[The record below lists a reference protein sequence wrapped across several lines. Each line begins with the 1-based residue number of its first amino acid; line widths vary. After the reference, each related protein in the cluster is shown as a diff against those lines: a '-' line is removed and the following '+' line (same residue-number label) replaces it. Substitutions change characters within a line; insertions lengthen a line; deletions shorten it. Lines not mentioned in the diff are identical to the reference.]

1 MKKSKSENKID
12 WKESLHYN
20 MRGMRSMF
28 EQYPRL
34 MTLRL
39 LDIIFNSLSPYV
51 TIYLSAMIV
60 EELAGACR
68 GQRLQELVLF
78 TLAITAILT
87 LIKSLIARFVEA
99 ENHAFWLY
107 ISWPLSAKM
116 LQMDYIQVD
125 SAEIQNEQSEIWQS
139 LAGAGWGLTKVVRCV
154 EGMLRAVLVLL
165 GGLALTISLFTSPI
179 PQASGWMKTL
189 NQPFVVFGLLAALII
204 TAIAAPSLSSRAQ
217 SFWAKHT
224 NDHNMGNRLF
234 GFYGFLGYKKERAMD
249 VRMYEQEKVCHAMN
263 DSKSYVFGSHG
274 IFAKYFRKQGGAL
287 CALSTVVSGLFTG
300 FVYIFVCLKAWG
312 GAFGVGAVTQY
323 VAAVTAM
330 AKGLSDLIEQVGEM
344 RNNAPFLKKSFDFLD
359 IPSVM
364 YKGSLTVEKRS
375 DNRYEIEFRDVGFK
389 YPGSDSWA
397 LRHVS
402 TKFRVGEKMAV
413 VGQNG
418 SGKTTF
424 IKLLCRLYDPTEGE
438 ILLNG
443 IPIHKYNYAEY
454 MDIFSVVF
462 QDFKLLGLPLGENV
476 AGRSQYDR
484 SKVKRCLE
492 KAGFAD
498 RLKTMPKGLDT
509 TLYKDFDAEG
519 IEVSGGEAQKIALA
533 RALYKDAPFIVLD
546 EPTAALD
553 PVAEYEIYTRFN
565 DIVGDHTAIYISH
578 RLSSCRFCDRI
589 AVFDGGSIV
598 QDGSHEQLLVDEAGK
613 YAQLWNA
620 QAQYYAEQGIEVGV

>member
-1 MKKSKSENKID
+1 MQKSDKKQYTWKDTFRMHLKCIRIILSKYPWTLIYRLID
-12 WKESLHYN
+12 V
-20 MRGMRSMF
+20 
-28 EQYPRL
+28 
-34 MTLRL
+34 TLAA
-39 LDIIFNSLSPYV
+39 IVPYV
-51 TIYLSAMIV
+51 IIYFSAQIIS
-60 EELAGACR
+60 ELAGACR
-68 GQRLQELVLF
+68 TERLQQLVIVTLGV
-78 TLAITAILT
+78 TLALN
-87 LIKSLIARFVEA
+87 LVRHLVARLNEV
-99 ENHAFWLY
+99 ENHTTFYYLY
-107 ISWPLSAKM
+107 SVFSDKM
-116 LQMDYIQVD
+116 LDMDFAQVD
-125 SAEIQNEQSEIWQS
+125 SNEVQSEYETIIRT
-139 LAGAGWGLTKVVRCV
+139 LGGAGWGFHRVIEVATVMTKAIFT
-154 EGMLRAVLVLL
+154 LI
-165 GGLALTISLFTSPI
+165 GGIALTVTLFTSQVPLESI
-179 PQASGWMKTL
+179 EYQWL
-189 NQPFVVFGLLAALII
+189 NHPLIMVAFLGILILTAVIAPALS
-204 TAIAAPSLSSRAQ
+204 THAEA
-217 SFWAKHT
+217 FWAKHVG
-224 NDHNMGNRLF
+224 DHALGNRRFVFWGYRGYHKEVALDIRIYRQERFSREFAFDKTGTF
-234 GFYGFLGYKKERAMD
+234 GTQGIYAK
-249 VRMYEQEKVCHAMN
+249 HARG
-263 DSKSYVFGSHG
+263 K
-274 IFAKYFRKQGGAL
+274 GGAL
-287 CALSTVVSGLFTG
+287 YAGSATVTCIFTG
-300 FVYIFVCLKAWG
+300 FVYIFVCLKAWA
-312 GAFGVGAVTQY
+312 GAFDVGAVTQY

-330 AKGLSDLIEQVGEM
+330 ATGVSDLLAQLGIM
-344 RNNAPFLKKSFDFLD
+344 RNNTGFLKQALDFLD

-402 TKFRVGEKMAV
+402 TKFRVGEKLAV

-484 SKVKRCLE
+484 SKAERCLE

-519 IEVSGGEAQKIALA
+519 IEISGGEAQKIALA

-565 DIVGDHTAIYISH
+565 EIVGDHTAIYISH

>member
-1 MKKSKSENKID
+1 MNQASNKKKASWREAIFYNWKSIKVLFSKCPQLMI
-12 WKESLHYN
+12 Y
-20 MRGMRSMF
+20 
-28 EQYPRL
+28 RL
-34 MTLRL
+34 A
-39 LDIIFNSLSPYV
+39 DAVVGAIVPYV
-51 TIYLSAMIV
+51 IIYFSAQIIS
-60 EELAGACR
+60 ELAGECR
-68 GQRLQELVLF
+68 ADRLQELVL
-78 TLAITAILT
+78 IT
-87 LIKSLIARFVEA
+87 LIITLVLNLLRNVIARLNEMEA
-99 ENHAFWLY
+99 HSTFYYANSLFSNKLLE
-107 ISWPLSAKM
+107 
-116 LQMDYIQVD
+116 MDCVQVD
-125 SAEIQNEQSEIWQS
+125 SAEIQSQYSTIMQVLGS
-139 LAGAGWGLTKVVRCV
+139 TGWGIYRVIHNIILLSSALFTV
-154 EGMLRAVLVLL
+154 L
-165 GGLALTISLFTSPI
+165 GGIALTLSLFISRVPVEAINYQWLNHPLVIIGFLALMIMT
-179 PQASGWMKTL
+179 
-189 NQPFVVFGLLAALII
+189 ALI
-204 TAIAAPSLSSRAQ
+204 APSLLSKAQ
-217 SFWAKHT
+217 MFIAQHVNNHT
-224 NDHNMGNRLF
+224 LENRLF
-234 GFYGFLGYKKERAMD
+234 TFWGFRGFDKKNSLDM
-249 VRMYEQEKVCHAMN
+249 RMFSQEKE
-263 DSKSYVFGSHG
+263 SKRFSFDKTRAFGTQG
-274 IFAKYFRKQGGAL
+274 LYAKHSRGKGGAL
-287 CALSTVVSGLFTG
+287 HASSAAVTGIFTG
-300 FVYIFVCLKAWG
+300 FVYVFVCLKAWA
-312 GAFGVGAVTQY
+312 GAFDVGAVTQY

-330 AKGLSDLIEQVGEM
+330 AKGVSDLLAQLGDM
-344 RNNAPFLKKSFDFLD
+344 RNNTGFLKQALDFLD

-402 TKFRVGEKMAV
+402 TKFRVGEKLAV

-484 SKVKRCLE
+484 SKAERCLE

-498 RLKTMPKGLDT
+498 RLKSMPKGLDT

-519 IEVSGGEAQKIALA
+519 IEISGGEAQKIALA

>member
-1 MKKSKSENKID
+1 MKKSDKQTYT
-12 WKESLHYN
+12 WKETIRMNWKCVKVLLSRCPWVLIY
-20 MRGMRSMF
+20 
-28 EQYPRL
+28 RL
-34 MTLRL
+34 IEVTLAA
-39 LDIIFNSLSPYV
+39 IVPYV
-51 TIYLSAMIV
+51 IIYFSAQIIS
-60 EELAGACR
+60 ELAGNCR
-68 GQRLQELVLF
+68 AERLQELVVI
-78 TLAITAILT
+78 TLVVTFGLH
-87 LIKSLIARFVEA
+87 LIKNIVSRLNEVERHTTFYYAYSLFSDKLLDMDFV
-99 ENHAFWLY
+99 
-107 ISWPLSAKM
+107 
-116 LQMDYIQVD
+116 QVD
-125 SAEIQNEQSEIWQS
+125 STEVQSEYETIIRT
-139 LAGAGWGLTKVVRCV
+139 LGGAGWGFYRVILNVAILTN
-154 EGMLRAVLVLL
+154 AVFTLL
-165 GGLALTISLFTSPI
+165 GGIVLTITLFTSSVPVD
-179 PQASGWMKTL
+179 AVGFRWL
-189 NQPFVVFGLLAALII
+189 NSPLTGIGFWGILILTAII
-204 TAIAAPSLSSRAQ
+204 TPVLSTRAEA
-217 SFWAKHT
+217 FFAKHVG
-224 NDHNMGNRLF
+224 DHALGNRLF
-234 GFYGFLGYKKERAMD
+234 SFWGYRGLKKEVALDM
-249 VRMYEQEKVCHAMN
+249 RMYSQEKFSREVAF
-263 DSKSYVFGSHG
+263 DKTGVFGTQG
-274 IFAKYFRKQGGAL
+274 LYAKHSLGKGGMLHAGSAAIT
-287 CALSTVVSGLFTG
+287 CIFTG
-300 FVYIFVCLKAWG
+300 FVYVFVCLKAWA
-312 GAFGVGAVTQY
+312 GAFDVGAVTQY

-330 AKGLSDLIEQVGEM
+330 AKGVSDLLAQVGDM
-344 RNNAPFLKKSFDFLD
+344 RNNTGFLKQALDFLD

-389 YPGSDSWA
+389 YPGSESWA

-402 TKFRVGEKMAV
+402 TKFRVGEKLAV

-454 MDIFSVVF
+454 MNIFSVVF

-484 SKVKRCLE
+484 AKAERCLE

-498 RLKTMPKGLDT
+498 RLKSMPKGLDT

-565 DIVGDHTAIYISH
+565 DIVGNHTAIYISH